1 MMTRAT
7 TRRLATLNLME
18 RWSMNMKPN
27 TERTSP
33 IIKVNFK
40 TLDEWKQ
47 FGWRDKLKWV
57 SHVFHDNVGNIKG
70 MIGDNITEL
79 LNVMHAASSR
89 GTIYRKLVDLGQITM
104 SAKKFLSGVE
114 EVLTKETRIASNQ
127 YDYILKWVNATSVDG
142 LFINEVSIN
151 SDIIRAFA
159 ENIKNISESGAFKI
173 KKMEY
178 EPTSKSSVH
187 DVAVNYLLE
196 YTGDVEYGVGLE
208 IFVHCSYFNTADKAG
223 NTSNIPPRGSFLV
236 AINRDGDNAPYM
248 DQLEDIGEG
257 GFDISRS
264 MLMVSLQNYVKCLDV
279 ASNFVKLDPYGDLR
293 ATSRRIVPF
302 NINNFD
308 KEAVISEMKKCLDA
322 ERRRGYLFMGDPGTG
337 KTESI
342 QKLLEQFTDIPVFWV
357 DSSSLSSYTAIH
369 EVFKT
374 LHYFPRS
381 ICVFDDVD
389 ALDLTAKSEKTTAFI
404 ECMDCKDDVLAY
416 NGIIIMTVNEPT
428 RVHSSIKSRPGRI
441 DKIIYIKNPD
451 NLEIVYDVITQ
462 RYIRA
467 NIPMPSEFSVMN
479 EKFVKCMNE
488 CIKAN
493 FTHAHIAGIIDDII
507 YLSDTTGE
515 QLIEELAM
523 RIDDRIKSIKYAN
536 MKTKNGYFEKGSMT
550 ED

>member
-1 MMTRAT
+1 M
-7 TRRLATLNLME
+7 TLNLEEILVMTMTTNE
-18 RWSMNMKPN
+18 ETP
-27 TERTSP
+27 TP
-33 IIKVNFK
+33 VIKVDFK
-40 TLDEWKQ
+40 TLDEWKT
-47 FGWRDKLKWV
+47 FGWRDKLKWLK
-57 SHVFHDNVGNIKG
+57 HVFHDNVGNIKG
-70 MIGDNITEL
+70 MISDNLAEL
-79 LNVMHAASSR
+79 LDVLHAASSR

-104 SAKKFLSGVE
+104 SSSKFLSNVE
-114 EVLTKETRIASNQ
+114 KVLTKETRIASNQ
-127 YDYILKWVNATSVDG
+127 YDYILKWVNATSVDD
-142 LFINEVSIN
+142 LFLTDVSIN

-159 ENIKNISESGAFKI
+159 ENIKKISESGAFKI

-178 EPTSKSSVH
+178 EPKVKSTGH

-196 YTGDVEYGVGLE
+196 YTGELEYAVGLE
-208 IFVHCSYFNTADKAG
+208 VFVHCSYFNTADKAG
-223 NTSNIPPRGSFLV
+223 NVTNCPPKGSFLV
-236 AINRDGDNAPYM
+236 AISMEGDNAPYIDKIEQNGDGCM
-248 DQLEDIGEG
+248 DIYHSILI
-257 GFDISRS
+257 
-264 MLMVSLQNYVKCLDV
+264 LSLQNYVKSLDV
-279 ASNFVKLDPYGDLR
+279 ASNFVKLDPFGDLR

-302 NINNFD
+302 DINNFD
-308 KEAVISEMKKCLDA
+308 NESLISEMKKCLDA

-369 EVFKT
+369 EVFRT
-374 LHYFPRS
+374 LHYFPKS

-389 ALDLTAKSEKTTAFI
+389 ALDLTAKSDKTTAFI
-404 ECMDCKDDVLAY
+404 ECMDCKDDTLAY
-416 NGIIIMTVNEPT
+416 NGIVIMTVNEPT

-451 NLEIVYDVITQ
+451 SIQVVYDVITQ

-479 EKFVKCMNE
+479 EKFVKCMDD

-536 MKTKNGYFEKGSMT
+536 MKTKNGYFEKGVLP

>member
-1 MMTRAT
+1 MSTRT
-7 TRRLATLNLME
+7 D
-18 RWSMNMKPN
+18 
-27 TERTSP
+27 TERPTP
-33 IIKVNFK
+33 IIKVDFK
-40 TLDEWKQ
+40 TLDEWKK
-47 FGWRDKLKWV
+47 FGWRDKLKWLR
-57 SHVFHDNVGNIKG
+57 HVFNDNVGNIKD
-70 MIGDNITEL
+70 MIGDNITEVL
-79 LNVMHAASSR
+79 DVLHEASSR
-89 GTIYRKLVDLGQITM
+89 GTIYRKLVDLAQITM
-104 SAKKFLSGVE
+104 SSKKFLSSVE
-114 EVLTKETRIASNQ
+114 ELLTKETRIASTQ
-127 YDYILKWVNATSVDG
+127 YDYILKWVNATSVDD
-142 LFINEVSIN
+142 LFINDASIN

-159 ENIKNISESGAFKI
+159 ENIKNISDSGAFKI

-178 EPTSKSSVH
+178 EPKTKSSGH
-187 DVAVNYLLE
+187 DVSVNYLLE

-208 IFVHCSYFNTADKAG
+208 VFVHCSYFNTADKSG
-223 NTSNIPPRGSFLV
+223 NTINIPTKGSFLV
-236 AINRDGDNAPYM
+236 AINMEGENAPYI
-248 DQLEDIGEG
+248 DQIENNGEG
-257 GFDISRS
+257 CYDIYRS
-264 MLMVSLQNYVKCLDV
+264 ILMVSLQNYVKNLDV
-279 ASNFVKLDPYGDLR
+279 ASNFIKVDPYGDLR

-322 ERRRGYLFMGDPGTG
+322 DRRRGYLFMGDPGTG

-342 QKLLEQFTDIPVFWV
+342 QKLLEQFTGIPVFWV

-374 LHYFPRS
+374 LHYFPKS

-389 ALDLTAKSEKTTAFI
+389 ALDLTAKSDKTTAFI
-404 ECMDCKDDVLAY
+404 ECMDCKDDALAY
-416 NGIIIMTVNEPT
+416 NGIVIMTVNEPT

-451 NLEIVYDVITQ
+451 TLEIVYDVITQ

-467 NIPMPSEFSVMN
+467 NLPMPSEFSMLN
-479 EKFVKCMNE
+479 EKFVKCMKE

-507 YLSDTTGE
+507 YLSDTKDE

-536 MKTKNGYFEKGSMT
+536 MKTKNGYFEKGSLS

>member
-1 MMTRAT
+1 M
-7 TRRLATLNLME
+7 
-18 RWSMNMKPN
+18 SMKTN
-27 TERTSP
+27 TERPTSV
-33 IIKVNFK
+33 IKLDFK
-40 TLDEWKQ
+40 NLDEWKQ

-57 SHVFHDNVGNIKG
+57 RHVIHDNAEAING
-70 MIGDNITEL
+70 MISDSITDL
-79 LNVMHAASSR
+79 LDVLHAASSR
-89 GTIYRKLVDLGQITM
+89 GTIYRKLVDLGKITM
-104 SAKKFLSGVE
+104 SSKKFLSILE
-114 EVLTKETRIASNQ
+114 NMLTKETRIASTQ
-127 YDYILKWVNATSVDG
+127 YDYILKWVNATSVDD
-142 LFINEVSIN
+142 LFINDVAIN

-159 ENIKNISESGAFKI
+159 ENIKKISESGAFKI

-178 EPTSKSSVH
+178 EPNAKDSGH

-208 IFVHCSYFNTADKAG
+208 IFVHCSYFNTADKSVG
-223 NTSNIPPRGSFLV
+223 TNNLPPKGEFLV
-236 AINRDGDNAPYM
+236 AINREGDNAPYIE
-248 DQLEDIGEG
+248 QILNNGEG
-257 GFDISRS
+257 YFDICRS
-264 MLMVSLQNYVKCLDV
+264 MLMVSLQNYVKRLDV

-342 QKLLEQFTDIPVFWV
+342 QKLLEQFTDIPVFWI
-357 DSSSLSSYTAIH
+357 DSSSLSSYNAIH

-374 LHYFPRS
+374 LHYFPKS
-381 ICVFDDVD
+381 ICVFDDID
-389 ALDLTAKSEKTTAFI
+389 AVDLTAKSEKTTAFI
-404 ECMDCKDDVLAY
+404 ECMDCKDDALAY
-416 NGIIIMTVNEPT
+416 NGIVIMTVNEPT

-451 NLEIVYDVITQ
+451 NIDIVYDVITQ

-467 NIPMPSEFSVMN
+467 NLPLPSEFSVMN

-515 QLIEELAM
+515 RLIEELAM
-523 RIDDRIKSIKYAN
+523 RIDERINSIKYAN
-536 MKTKNGYFEKGSMT
+536 MKTKNGYFENGT
-550 ED
+550 LPEN

>member
-1 MMTRAT
+1 
-7 TRRLATLNLME
+7 
-18 RWSMNMKPN
+18 MKTNEEMP
-27 TERTSP
+27 TP
-33 IIKVNFK
+33 VIKVDFK
-40 TLDEWKQ
+40 TLDEWKT

-57 SHVFHDNVGNIKG
+57 KHVFHDNVGNIKG
-70 MIGDNITEL
+70 MISDNLADL
-79 LNVMHAASSR
+79 LDVLHAASSR

-104 SAKKFLSGVE
+104 SSKKFLSNVE
-114 EVLTKETRIASNQ
+114 NVLTKETRIASNQ
-127 YDYILKWVNATSVDG
+127 YDYILKLVNATSVDD
-142 LFINEVSIN
+142 LFLTDVSIN

-159 ENIKNISESGAFKI
+159 ENIKKISESGAFKI

-178 EPTSKSSVH
+178 EPKVKSTGH

-196 YTGDVEYGVGLE
+196 YTGDLEYAVGLE
-208 IFVHCSYFNTADKAG
+208 VFVHCSYFNTADKAG
-223 NTSNIPPRGSFLV
+223 NATNCSPKGSFLV
-236 AINRDGDNAPYM
+236 AISMEGDNAPYIDKIEHTGDGCM
-248 DQLEDIGEG
+248 EVYHSILI
-257 GFDISRS
+257 
-264 MLMVSLQNYVKCLDV
+264 LSLQNYVKSLDV
-279 ASNFVKLDPYGDLR
+279 ASNFVKLDPFGDLR

-302 NINNFD
+302 DINNFD
-308 KEAVISEMKKCLDA
+308 NESLISEMKKCLDA

-369 EVFKT
+369 EVFRT
-374 LHYFPRS
+374 LHYFPKS

-389 ALDLTAKSEKTTAFI
+389 ALDLTAKSDKTTAFI
-404 ECMDCKDDVLAY
+404 ECMDCKDDTLAY
-416 NGIIIMTVNEPT
+416 NGIVIMTVNEPT

-451 NLEIVYDVITQ
+451 SIQVVYDVITQ

-467 NIPMPSEFSVMN
+467 NIPMPSEFSLTN
-479 EKFVKCMNE
+479 EKFVKCMDD

-536 MKTKNGYFEKGSMT
+536 MKTKNGYFEKGVLP